1 MASIFVAKLV
11 NIIEMCPKEIENH
24 ILIDENSINRRLP
37 IDFLLVA
44 TKNRDNNKKKSKI
57 VKAEKSDCNG
67 KQYRFMTII
76 KLNEIERE
84 NKRTYQ

>member
-1 MASIFVAKLV
+1 
-11 NIIEMCPKEIENH
+11 MCTKEIENH

-37 IDFLLVA
+37 IDFFVGCHE
-44 TKNRDNNKKKSKI
+44 KSCDNKKSKI

-67 KQYRFMTII
+67 KQYRLIKII